1 MINHTKFFSLLLVF
15 LLSWSAL
22 SPTGVSGI
30 TTVDL
35 EKNHQSIRPLVAL
48 GYDHKVNDNQILRV
62 KAQYEELPYQGM
74 TETNIYASYNFK
86 F

>member
-1 MINHTKFFSLLLVF
+1 M
-15 LLSWSAL
+15 
-22 SPTGVSGI
+22 
-30 TTVDL
+30 DL
-35 EKNHQSIRPLVAL
+35 EKNHQSTRPVVAL
-48 GYDHKVNDNQILRV
+48 GYDHKVTDNQILRV